1 MLIGGKRY
9 NIHQQHIINN
19 VITMTDATNSTIDFF
34 IVVSLFLFEGFITVL
49 SVFNTKISDGNYFQ
63 QKPVLAT
70 KRTQTELNKMLKR
83 ELVDLVIAYQ

>member
-1 MLIGGKRY
+1 
-9 NIHQQHIINN
+9 
-19 VITMTDATNSTIDFF
+19 MTDATNSTIDFF

-49 SVFNTKISDGNYFQ
+49 SVFNTKISEENYFQ
-63 QKPVLAT
+63 KKPVLAT

>member
-1 MLIGGKRY
+1 
-9 NIHQQHIINN
+9 
-19 VITMTDATNSTIDFF
+19 MTDANNSTIDFF

-49 SVFNTKISDGNYFQ
+49 SVFNTKISEENYFQ
-63 QKPVLAT
+63 KKPVLAT

>member
-1 MLIGGKRY
+1 MIRETFT
-9 NIHQQHIINN
+9 NNTSIHN

-49 SVFNTKISDGNYFQ
+49 SVFNTKISDENYFQ

>member
-1 MLIGGKRY
+1 
-9 NIHQQHIINN
+9 
-19 VITMTDATNSTIDFF
+19 MTDATNSTIDFF

-49 SVFNTKISDGNYFQ
+49 SVFNTKISDENYFQ
-63 QKPVLAT
+63 KKPVLAT

>member
-1 MLIGGKRY
+1 MVRDTST
-9 NIHQQHIINN
+9 NNNSIHNA
-19 VITMTDATNSTIDFF
+19 ITMTDATNSTIDFF

-49 SVFNTKISDGNYFQ
+49 SVFNTKISEENYFQ
-63 QKPVLAT
+63 KKPVLAT

>member
-1 MLIGGKRY
+1 
-9 NIHQQHIINN
+9 
-19 VITMTDATNSTIDFF
+19 MTDATNSTIDFF

-49 SVFNTKISDGNYFQ
+49 SVFNTKISEENYLQ
-63 QKPVLAT
+63 KKPVLAT

>member
-1 MLIGGKRY
+1 
-9 NIHQQHIINN
+9 
-19 VITMTDATNSTIDFF
+19 MTDATNSTIDFF

-49 SVFNTKISDGNYFQ
+49 SVFNTKISEEPLEENYYQ

-70 KRTQTELNKMLKR
+70 KRTQGQLNKMLKR

>member
-1 MLIGGKRY
+1 VIRETFT
-9 NIHQQHIINN
+9 NNTSIHN

-49 SVFNTKISDGNYFQ
+49 SVFNTKISEENYFQ
-63 QKPVLAT
+63 KKPVLAT

>member
-1 MLIGGKRY
+1 
-9 NIHQQHIINN
+9 
-19 VITMTDATNSTIDFF
+19 MTDATNSTIDFF

-49 SVFNTKISDGNYFQ
+49 SVFNTKISEENYLQ

-70 KRTQTELNKMLKR
+70 KRTQGQLNKMLKR